1 METGLVRKVR
11 KRAIVLLPL
20 LAGAS
25 FFLGRA
31 YPLAVLVGGVVG
43 LLHLSGV
50 GITAR
55 AVTLGA
61 GQAAGTWMKGLLWT
75 FSILRLLV
83 VALVLAGLVRFGR
96 MDVLGLLA
104 GLMAIYA
111 IVLVEGLLDAR
122 RALSEPE

>member
-1 METGLVRKVR
+1 METGLVQKVR
-11 KRAIVLLPL
+11 KRAIVLLPV

-25 FFLGRA
+25 FFLGRV
-31 YPLAVLVGGVVG
+31 YPLPVLVGGVVG

-50 GITAR
+50 GITAK

-61 GQAAGTWMKGLLWT
+61 GQAKTWMKGLLWT
-75 FSILRLLV
+75 FSVFRLLV
-83 VALVLAGLVRFGR
+83 VALVLAVLVRFGR

-122 RALSEPE
+122 RSLSEPE